1 MQHSFKYTLKFVVF
15 LLGFCY
21 FQSCAVKHPTKG
33 EDLQNEAFANFIL
46 PSTWQNS
53 ADTLAIED
61 NWLSSFNDPVLD
73 TLVKEALVYNP
84 DLRISSARIEEAMG
98 YVQAAQAALRPAFS
112 ILGRESTKL
121 GGTFG
126 NGLNGALFAASWE
139 LDIWGKL
146 RNARNAEEANLQA
159 MQSEQSFAQLS
170 IAGHVT
176 RTYYLASKT
185 FLQMQLAMQMIQ
197 LSKDMKTISEHR
209 YNIGIGTKI
218 DVVMADANLNSLQDA
233 NHQLQLAY
241 NNQLRALELLLGRY
255 PCGEIE
261 VKNDLI
267 ALNTNIPTGIPLQI
281 LENRPDVLAAQYRF
295 NSAFYR
301 VGEADAARLPQLS
314 LTASFGVLDSQI
326 FQLTD
331 KFSNPMRS
339 IGGELAAPVYQ
350 GGALKANVSIRT
362 SQQKQALEN
371 YTKTVLNAMGDV
383 ENTLDAVKTVGE
395 REGFITQA
403 VNSNQQAFELEQVR
417 YNVGQVD
424 MRDLIDQQMDLYKAQ
439 TDLLNIKGEKIIQR
453 INLYLALGGSM

>member
-1 MQHSFKYTLKFVVF
+1 MQHHITHIYKFA
-15 LLGFCY
+15 LLLFGFCCV
-21 FQSCAVKHPTKG
+21 QGCAVKAPIDT
-33 EDLQNEAFANFIL
+33 EELQEQAFANFIL

-53 ADTLAIED
+53 ADTTAVEN
-61 NWLSSFNDPVLD
+61 NWLSNFNDPVLD

-84 DLRISSARIEEAMG
+84 DLRISSARIEEATG
-98 YVQAAQAALRPAFS
+98 YVEAAQAALRPAFS

-159 MQSEQSFAQLS
+159 MQSERSYAQLS

-185 FLQMQLAMQMIQ
+185 YLQMQLASQMIE
-197 LSKDMKTISEHR
+197 LSKKMKTISEHR
-209 YNIGIGTKI
+209 FDIGIGTQI
-218 DVVMADANLNSLQDA
+218 DVVISDANLNSLEDA
-233 NHQLQLAY
+233 NRQLQLAY

-255 PCGEIE
+255 PSADIE

-267 ALNTNIPTGIPLQI
+267 TLDNDIPTGIPLQI
-281 LENRPDVLAAQYRF
+281 LERRPDVLAAQYRF
-295 NSAFYR
+295 NAAFYR

-314 LTASFGVLDSQI
+314 LTASIGVLDSQI
-326 FQLTD
+326 FKLSD
-331 KFSNPMRS
+331 DFSNPIRS
-339 IGGELAAPVYQ
+339 LGGELIAPVYQ
-350 GGALKANVSIRT
+350 GGALNANVSIRT
-362 SQQKQALEN
+362 AQQQQALEN
-371 YTKTVLNAMGDV
+371 YSSTVLNAMADV

-395 REGFITQA
+395 REIFIEQS
-403 VNSNQQAFELEQVR
+403 VSSNQKAFELEEIR
-417 YNVGQVD
+417 FKVGQVD

-439 TDLLNIKGEKIIQR
+439 TDLLNIKGEQIIQR
-453 INLYLALGGSM
+453 INLYIALGGNM